1 MTQPFDADAW
11 QKDMLDACEE
21 QQRAEYLGFIDGAHR
36 WCYPRREVLARTN
49 STLPLPEVKSRL
61 RFHKRF
67 YWGAGGRLPPFVQ
80 LSSYDSDDFREMS
93 HAARQLEQMAQA
105 WTDPVVIEV
114 AGPDG
119 EQLVWNHET
128 QRYEDTRTPEEVAE
142 DEVAMLEHRLE
153 FSRAKD
159 DLYSLFVDE

>member
-1 MTQPFDADAW
+1 
-11 QKDMLDACEE
+11 
-21 QQRAEYLGFIDGAHR
+21 
-36 WCYPRREVLARTN
+36 
-49 STLPLPEVKSRL
+49 
-61 RFHKRF
+61 
-67 YWGAGGRLPPFVQ
+67 
-80 LSSYDSDDFREMS
+80 MS